1 MLLSRLIWTGE
12 SLIFNDAYVQML
24 GYSPEEIRTL
34 SYQEL
39 TPEKWHATEEAIVLE
54 QIIARGYSDV
64 YQKEYR
70 RKDGTIIPVELRT
83 ILARDADGRP
93 ASMWAIARDITE
105 SKRAEETL
113 QHEKNLLQ
121 AIMNGPRNVHLVY
134 LDRDFNFVRVNEA
147 YAATCGYRPDE
158 MIGKNHFA
166 LYPNAELEDI
176 FTRVRDNGEIVEI
189 QDRPFIFPDQPERGI
204 TYWNWTLTPERDPSG
219 QVAGLIFALVETT
232 ERKQAEETLR
242 ESEEKYRRLFTEA
255 GLGIFHSTFDDRFI
269 DLNPA
274 LAQMLGY
281 ESPKDVMESIHSISQ
296 QIYVDPPRRDL
307 IIEKLLEEGK
317 TVITENRYYQKSGEE
332 WIARLLVRQVA
343 DITGQPLYLEGFI
356 EDITDRKRMEE
367 ALQKSERRYS
377 ALFAN
382 KINGMAHCK
391 VITDEHGRPVDYWI
405 VEINQAYEEII
416 GIKKADIEG
425 RRVTE
430 VFPDI
435 KRYAFDYIGVYGKI
449 ALEGSEIKFE
459 EYFEATGQHLSI
471 YAYSPHPGEFA
482 AIFTDVTDRKKA
494 EEELGRSRDDLELRV
509 QERTKTLYET
519 NEALTAEIGRRNKA
533 EKEFRT
539 LADNAPDIILR
550 FDRNLR
556 YTYVNPAFEM
566 VYGLRAE
573 DFLGKTDLEVGLRS
587 DVAQLL
593 TGILERCWRLVRAI
607 PSNGICSHQ
616 KGQNISLRG

>member
-1 MLLSRLIWTGE
+1 MDITERKQAEEARRQSEERYR
-12 SLIFNDAYVQML
+12 SLHETLRDAFVQVDMDGRILDFNDAYVQML
-24 GYSPEEIRTL
+24 GYSPEEIRTMT
-34 SYQEL
+34 YQERA
-39 TPEKWHATEEAIVLE
+39 PEKWHVAEDVIVRE

-93 ASMWAIARDITE
+93 ASMWTIARDITE
-105 SKRAEETL
+105 SKRAKETL

-204 TYWNWTLTPERDPSG
+204 TYSNWTLTPERDPSG

-274 LAQMLGY
+274 PGADAGRRITG
-281 ESPKDVMESIHSISQ
+281 DVMEPIHSISQ

-317 TVITENRYYQKSGEE
+317 TVITENRYYHKSGEE
-332 WIARLLVRQVA
+332 WIARLLVRQVSDEYGKA
-343 DITGQPLYLEGFI
+343 SIPRRI
-356 EDITDRKRMEE
+356 R
-367 ALQKSERRYS
+367 RRYHRS
-377 ALFAN
+377 QT
-382 KINGMAHCK
+382 NGGSPPKSRA
-391 VITDEHGRPVDYWI
+391 PVFGPLRQQDQWY
-405 VEINQAYEEII
+405 
-416 GIKKADIEG
+416 GSL
-425 RRVTE
+425 
-430 VFPDI
+430 PDHY
-435 KRYAFDYIGVYGKI
+435 R
-449 ALEGSEIKFE
+449 
-459 EYFEATGQHLSI
+459 
-471 YAYSPHPGEFA
+471 
-482 AIFTDVTDRKKA
+482 
-494 EEELGRSRDDLELRV
+494 
-509 QERTKTLYET
+509 
-519 NEALTAEIGRRNKA
+519 
-533 EKEFRT
+533 
-539 LADNAPDIILR
+539 
-550 FDRNLR
+550 
-556 YTYVNPAFEM
+556 
-566 VYGLRAE
+566 
-573 DFLGKTDLEVGLRS
+573 
-587 DVAQLL
+587 
-593 TGILERCWRLVRAI
+593 
-607 PSNGICSHQ
+607 
-616 KGQNISLRG
+616 